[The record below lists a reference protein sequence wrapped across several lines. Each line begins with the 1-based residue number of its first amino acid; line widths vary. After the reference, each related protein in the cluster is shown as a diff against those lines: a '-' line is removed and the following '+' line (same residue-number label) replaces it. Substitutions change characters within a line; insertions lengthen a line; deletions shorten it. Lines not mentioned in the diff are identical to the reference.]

1 MKKKTLFFI
10 NTIKHKI
17 IMIKNKVTATHS
29 QTQIGTGEIGNSSN
43 KTIIGNSGNMLKPYR
58 LFNYQSNRLLQIFG
72 NTNHYG
78 IPILSFVKT
87 CHSHN
92 YGGSIMWL
100 SDNLSNSDKRFA
112 QISGHI
118 RNREGYITFNT
129 RKESDSPGFFN
140 SMIFNENGNLG
151 IGTDNP
157 NGWRLAVNGKIKAKE
172 IKVETELRDVVFCN
186 NYNLPTLKEVEN
198 HINEKG
204 HLKDIPSAKE
214 VEKNGISLGEMD
226 SKLLQKIE
234 ELTLYTI
241 QQQKEIEELKSLVKN
256 LMKRKNQKTYSN

>member
-1 MKKKTLFFI
+1 M
-10 NTIKHKI
+10 NTKI
-17 IMIKNKVTATHS
+17 LIS
-29 QTQIGTGEIGNSSN
+29 PTQIGTSEIWYSSN
-43 KTIIGNSGNMLKPYR
+43 KTIIGNSGNMLEPYR
-58 LFNYQSNRLLQIFG
+58 VFNSQNNRLLQLFG
-72 NTNHYG
+72 NTKGSFG
-78 IPILSFVKT
+78 IPILTFVKT
-87 CHSHN
+87 SHKHN

-151 IGTDNP
+151 IGTANP

-172 IKVETELRDVVFCN
+172 IKVETGWRDSVFCN
-186 NYNLPTLKEVEN
+186 NYTLPTLKEVEN
-198 HINEKG
+198 HINEEG

-241 QQQKEIEELKSLVKN
+241 QQQKEIEVLKSLVNK
-256 LMKRKNQKTYSN
+256 LIETKKQKAYNNK

>member
-1 MKKKTLFFI
+1 MEKKKISGTQ
-10 NTIKHKI
+10 
-17 IMIKNKVTATHS
+17 S
-29 QTQIGTGEIGNSSN
+29 QTQIETCETCETWYSSN
-43 KTIIGNSGNMLKPYR
+43 KTIIGNSGKMLKPYR
-58 LFNYQSNRLLQIFG
+58 VFNRQSNRLLQIFG

-87 CHSHN
+87 CHSHK

-100 SDNLSNSDKRFA
+100 SDNFNNSDKRFA

-118 RNREGYITFNT
+118 RNRGGYITFNT

-140 SMIFNENGNLG
+140 SMIFDENGNLG

-204 HLKDIPSAKE
+204 HLRDIPSAKE

-256 LMKRKNQKTYSN
+256 LIEAKKPKSL

>member
-1 MKKKTLFFI
+1 MRKKKDT
-10 NTIKHKI
+10 
-17 IMIKNKVTATHS
+17 VTHS
-29 QTQIGTGEIGNSSN
+29 QTQIGTGEIWYSSN
-43 KTIIGNSGNMLKPYR
+43 KTIIGNSENLLEPYR
-58 LFNYQSNRLLQIFG
+58 VFNSQNNRLLQIFG
-72 NTNHYG
+72 NTTGSYG
-78 IPILSFVKT
+78 IPILSFVKAR
-87 CHSHN
+87 HSHN

-151 IGTDNP
+151 IGTPNP
-157 NGWRLAVNGKIKAKE
+157 KGWRLAVNGKIKAKD
-172 IKVETELRDVVFCN
+172 IKVEPGSRDFVFGK
-186 NYNLPTLKEVEN
+186 NYNLPTLKEVEK
-198 HINEKG
+198 HVNEKG
-204 HLKDIPSAKE
+204 HLKDIPSTKE
-214 VEKNGISLGEMD
+214 AEKNGISLGEMD

-241 QQQKEIEELKSLVKN
+241 QQQKEIEVLKSLVNKLIETKKTKN
-256 LMKRKNQKTYSN
+256 L